1 MLRLRERF
9 EPVRRAAT
17 RGHGMGEEEVE
28 VQASATEERQI
39 LLWRVI
45 QFTQLGFDYSDA
57 IVLAEA
63 RVDLG
68 DARRLIAA
76 GCPVATASRI
86 LL

>member
-1 MLRLRERF
+1 MEQ
-9 EPVRRAAT
+9 EQVD
-17 RGHGMGEEEVE
+17 VE
-28 VQASATEERQI
+28 STEERQI

-45 QFTQLGFDYSDA
+45 QFSQLGFDYSDA

-68 DARRLIAA
+68 VARQLIAS
-76 GCPVATASRI
+76 GCPLRTASRI

>member
-1 MLRLRERF
+1 M
-9 EPVRRAAT
+9 
-17 RGHGMGEEEVE
+17 E
-28 VQASATEERQI
+28 VQAAATEERQI

-68 DARRLIAA
+68 EARRLIAA

>member
-1 MLRLRERF
+1 MET
-9 EPVRRAAT
+9 P
-17 RGHGMGEEEVE
+17 RGRSHGGTMGEEEVE
-28 VQASATEERQI
+28 VQAAATEERQI

-45 QFTQLGFDYSDA
+45 QFTQLGFDYTDA

-76 GCPVATASRI
+76 GCPTSTASRI